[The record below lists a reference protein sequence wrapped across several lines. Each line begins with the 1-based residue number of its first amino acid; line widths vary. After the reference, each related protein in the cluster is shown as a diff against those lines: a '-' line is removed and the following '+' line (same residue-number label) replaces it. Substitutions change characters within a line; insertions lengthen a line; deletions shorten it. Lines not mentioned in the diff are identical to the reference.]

1 MEGYP
6 YNYNSTNEK
15 KRSTMFSEN
24 ERCEN
29 CNGSRNPC
37 NGSDMNVVTGE
48 EENISKKKNN
58 MYMLNNGHYCER
70 KEEDE
75 CNESGSNS
83 FRKRKKK
90 SRKNILRVICKKY
103 VKLTMDKPWCIIL
116 SMIIGSL
123 IFMIISISFCNSLF
137 ADVNNSAFV
146 LFKSFLNK
154 IKGVEY
160 FKINVIKTSD
170 TLVQSNNEIGKNVD
184 HFFKF
189 YKKEKTATLLF
200 YLDDKEEC
208 ENILNYSSLK
218 DIFFL
223 LEYFK
228 QINHENNIED
238 KNGHKIEDKNE
249 NKKTWKNMC
258 KKFDIPF
265 NGTKCF
271 VLGLYTVAELQNGQY
286 DLVNNWNDYFN
297 NLLRENDKS
306 VKTFFSREII
316 LLPTFLYYPH
326 NTFKKSRNKLEDVL
340 SDISES
346 VKAYLFVYNFDENAD
361 DVLLNEWYRT
371 LNRYVEL
378 INEKKITHLVIN
390 NPDGTNF
397 THQLNK
403 KRNWHISVMNEK
415 ILEENET
422 ESFIVGI
429 KTNYIFVI
437 LSFLFIIFYINY
449 YISSSTLKFK
459 GKIVLLLSMYI
470 LTLFSFCSSFFFSL
484 LFQISVLRFYLI
496 NYYVLFFL
504 SFLYLCITVFYYN
517 KCVAACSKKMAQKLE
532 KKKAYRSSGS
542 NSSSNGSNSSS
553 NGNNSSCNGSNSSC
567 NGSNSS
573 SNGSNSSS
581 NSGSNN
587 CSDHS
592 RNDLADM
599 SKEHI
604 HATYKSL
611 YFVGKISMVLIAIYL
626 VGFTCSYTIVKKF
639 CICSIFAI
647 ISLFLFYASFF
658 NNIFSL
664 LLYKN
669 KKTIFRL
676 SNESHEHI
684 IELSKG
690 EKNVDI
696 GAAQIKVQNNHNRNN
711 NKCNTFCNGI
721 LVTGE
726 MCDINMNKEKGCIN
740 VNECSDEKRVYKDQT
755 NDFNCCNCKSE
766 TEQKAEKLRKKE
778 SKNAKSYK
786 KGFTFLVL
794 LFLLLFLALFLCIF
808 ITNKTKYDIYTYMSK
823 YSKLRTFVENF
834 EKKAGYVVEPA
845 YLVLPSSYE
854 YDYEKEENMDN
865 IIKLIE
871 FLKKEGYINDPIMS
885 WVHAFKLIKNDCIN
899 TFPFDNIYDLEEHM
913 NDCNNFIPQYEH
925 KLLHLE
931 KLKEIFCISEGVIC
945 HNFYDIIYEWLTMK
959 EDGVYNSNIFTIKTD
974 YHNNINTI
982 LPQIHTIT
990 PHLFYE
996 NYVKMDEK
1004 HNITSSRIGFM
1015 LHNYTS
1021 NYDKNVE
1028 NFTKIKNIIKKS
1040 GIKNAYFY
1048 SETYVLFNQ
1057 AMEFQHEY
1065 KFMLILYFFIYL
1077 IALYI
1082 FSINAIVMIF
1092 QFWLYNNLSVVYFMH
1107 FFSVNTDAITI
1118 ILMKIGA
1125 IISLSHYLFSTL
1137 YFKAVLDKKMNL
1149 TRSVKESL
1157 PYFLFLVLYLITF
1170 SMRDYISN
1178 VLRILLFSHII
1189 WFLLYYFTILCI
1201 HKINLSR
1208 SA

>member
-429 KTNYIFVI
+429 KTNYIF
-437 LSFLFIIFYINY
+437 
-449 YISSSTLKFK
+449 
-459 GKIVLLLSMYI
+459 
-470 LTLFSFCSSFFFSL
+470 
-484 LFQISVLRFYLI
+484 
-496 NYYVLFFL
+496 
-504 SFLYLCITVFYYN
+504 
-517 KCVAACSKKMAQKLE
+517 LE

-611 YFVGKISMVLIAIYL
+611 YFVGKISM
-626 VGFTCSYTIVKKF
+626 
-639 CICSIFAI
+639 
-647 ISLFLFYASFF
+647 
-658 NNIFSL
+658 
-664 LLYKN
+664 N

-1065 KFMLILYFFIYL
+1065 KFI
-1077 IALYI
+1077 
-1082 FSINAIVMIF
+1082 
-1092 QFWLYNNLSVVYFMH
+1092 
-1107 FFSVNTDAITI
+1107 
-1118 ILMKIGA
+1118 KRE
-1125 IISLSHYLFSTL
+1125 
-1137 YFKAVLDKKMNL
+1137 KKKEEDKKEMKWE
-1149 TRSVKESL
+1149 KEK
-1157 PYFLFLVLYLITF
+1157 
-1170 SMRDYISN
+1170 N
-1178 VLRILLFSHII
+1178 EKKN
-1189 WFLLYYFTILCI
+1189 
-1201 HKINLSR
+1201 KIKKKKKKEKEEQIKKR
-1208 SA
+1208 KG